1 MSIGDIFAGVG
12 QGLNALAGQ
21 NLARKKAQQEE
32 EQALKMFNF
41 KQAAELDQLQKMEAL
56 KYDLANKR
64 RDNVLSSLEK
74 KFRGTQTPTSPG
86 LLAQNPSE
94 QLAPTQA
101 PQPPTSPG
109 LLAQNP
115 SVQPPQNPQ
124 QAQTIPMFNSQAW
137 ESEHYQD
144 YINPDSDSGDYFD
157 VKGFRKGAEDARKEN
172 ATLQYLRANNLDV
185 PEGVNLGT
193 LSPFIGSMLGVQ
205 GEERKIGYKTQGNKI
220 AQKILTDPGYRTGK
234 KQLTDSDLE
243 ALAKGGIDIASLYK
257 ADGSIDFGNAT
268 QAARIIAANTPKVR
282 PGGGGGRGRSGG
294 GGASGGKAS
303 GGGGYKQT
311 RDGNF
316 VKVDKRGNPTGQII
330 NARDAYNIGITN
342 TPPAP
347 RRPRAVQGGGTA
359 EAIRQQIN
367 SIKGF
372 D

>member
-144 YINPDSDSGDYFD
+144 YVNPDSDSGDFFD
-157 VKGFRKGAEDARKEN
+157 QKGFRQGLKNAENEYQN
-172 ATLQYLRANNLDV
+172 QQYLKSQNIDLPISMLN
-185 PEGVNLGT
+185 
-193 LSPFIGSMLGVQ
+193 SPFASDIIKQ
-205 GEERKIGYKTQGNKI
+205 RGEETKIKDKTQGNKI
-220 AQKILTDPGYRTGK
+220 AQQILTDPGYRTGK

-257 ADGSIDFGNAT
+257 SDGSIDFGNAT
-268 QAARIIAANTPKVR
+268 QAARIIAANTPKVGR
-282 PGGGGGRGRSGG
+282 GGGGRGRSGG
-294 GGASGGKAS
+294 GGAS

-330 NARDAYNIGITN
+330 SAGDAYNIGITN

-347 RRPRAVQGGGTA
+347 RRPRAVQGGGGTA

>member
-1 MSIGDIFAGVG
+1 MSSGDIFAGIG

-21 NLARKKAQQEE
+21 NLARKKAQQEQ
-32 EQALKMFNF
+32 EQALEMFNF

-74 KFRGTQTPTSPG
+74 KFRGTQTPTNLG
-86 LLAQNPSE
+86 LLAQNPSV
-94 QLAPTQA
+94 QPAPTQA

-144 YINPDSDSGDYFD
+144 YVNPDSDSGDYFD
-157 VKGFRKGAEDARKEN
+157 VKGFRQGLKNAENEYQN
-172 ATLQYLRANNLDV
+172 QQYLKSQNIDLPISMLN
-185 PEGVNLGT
+185 
-193 LSPFIGSMLGVQ
+193 SPFASDIIKQ
-205 GEERKIGYKTQGNKI
+205 RGEETKIKDKTQGNKI

-268 QAARIIAANTPKVR
+268 QAARIIAANTPKVGR
-282 PGGGGGRGRSGG
+282 GGGGGRGRSGG
-294 GGASGGKAS
+294 GGASGGRAS

-347 RRPRAVQGGGTA
+347 RRPRAVQGGGGTA